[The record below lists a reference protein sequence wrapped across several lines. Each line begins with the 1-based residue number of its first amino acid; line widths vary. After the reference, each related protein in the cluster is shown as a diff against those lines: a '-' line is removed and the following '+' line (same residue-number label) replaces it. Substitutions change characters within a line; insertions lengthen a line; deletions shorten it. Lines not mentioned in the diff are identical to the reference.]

1 MDSLYENPRSGNVS
15 MEDLIPK
22 KVRFREECGIKSGEV
37 LPDVPIESKA
47 SWKDKLVGISSIVGN
62 ALEEKE
68 DYEFLDGDFQK
79 SVVNDSIM
87 KRFTWKVRGLFS
99 ANIRRF
105 NLGRYPSIQHK
116 ISRVAKLDMNI
127 DNKVRGQFAR
137 MVMYVNL
144 DEPLVSQVLVN
155 GKIQRIE
162 YEFLPT
168 VCFHCGRALDQLDSS
183 RLLQLELDVRDEL
196 VNLFDHD

>member
-68 DYEFLDGDFQK
+68 DYELLDGDFQK
-79 SVVNDSIM
+79 SVVNA
-87 KRFTWKVRGLFS
+87 L
-99 ANIRRF
+99 
-105 NLGRYPSIQHK
+105 H
-116 ISRVAKLDMNI
+116 I
-127 DNKVRGQFAR
+127 DNG
-137 MVMYVNL
+137 
-144 DEPLVSQVLVN
+144 EWCP
-155 GKIQRIE
+155 
-162 YEFLPT
+162 
-168 VCFHCGRALDQLDSS
+168 DQSI
-183 RLLQLELDVRDEL
+183 LQTEAV
-196 VNLFDHD
+196 